1 VPVRCALKSIDL
13 SRARERPGR
22 AAGAALFVTAENV
35 LSDCTPRV
43 PKLSGDL
50 RGSGR
55 TRAAGDLRV
64 VVEWG
69 TDADTAAYARPQYYG
84 NFNHPNQ
91 PGVQSP
97 ARWFDEAERED
108 GRRWVQLFD
117 HELKARV

>member
-1 VPVRCALKSIDL
+1 MPVRCALKSIDL

-55 TRAAGDLRV
+55 TRAAGDLRG

-69 TDADTAAYARPQYYG
+69 TDADTAAYPWRQY
-84 NFNHPNQ
+84 FCTVHHRTQ
-91 PGVQSP
+91 PGVEPP